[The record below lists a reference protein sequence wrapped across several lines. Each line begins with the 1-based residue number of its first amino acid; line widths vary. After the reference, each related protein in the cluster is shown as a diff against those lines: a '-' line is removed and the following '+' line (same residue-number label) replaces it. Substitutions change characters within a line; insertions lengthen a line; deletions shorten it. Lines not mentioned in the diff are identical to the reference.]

1 MEKAIEA
8 AQAADVVKAKGGLS
22 GEVTQSGK
30 NLSGGQRQ
38 RLTIARALVKQAPIL
53 ILDDSASAL
62 DMATDARL
70 RAAIRNL
77 SYRPTV
83 FIVSQRTNAI
93 MDADQIIVLDDGRV
107 EGIGTHEELLSACEV
122 YKEIYESQFKKE
134 VSAS

>member
-1 MEKAIEA
+1 MEAAVEA
-8 AQAADVVKAKGGLS
+8 AQAADVVKSKGGLS
-22 GEVTQSGK
+22 GEVAQAGK

-70 RAAIRNL
+70 RAAIRGL
-77 SYRPTV
+77 SYKPTV

-107 EGIGTHEELLSACEV
+107 EGIGTHEELLSDCVV

-134 VSAS
+134 VTA